1 MDLEQLLYQFYN
13 DDKIDLPPELSL
25 YQLCGML
32 YQGSAEMG
40 TGDLHQMRYWDF
52 SESREGTPVDFTR
65 DEVITRIKAVAAR
78 LQQTGAPGDRVAIL
92 AANSPE
98 YIFAFMGAV
107 YADQIPV
114 PLYDPN
120 EPGHDEQL
128 RAVMAD
134 CGAKTVLTNNVGA
147 KAVRE
152 FFAEV
157 PKPERPR
164 IMVVDSLP
172 DSLADA
178 WTPPE
183 EREGIDSLDEVAFLQ
198 YTSGST
204 RLPAGVVLTNRSI
217 LTNVLQIYDAA
228 ELKMPLRLSTWLPL
242 HHDMGIILT
251 VFVVIMGIEFELMA
265 PRDFIQQPKRWTD
278 QLSRREG
285 DEDQF
290 VYTVVP
296 NFALDLAAR
305 YAAPENAEDYDF
317 SQVDGILIGSE
328 PVTRAA
334 VETFVEAFAPSKLDP
349 LVLRPSYG
357 LAEAT
362 LIVSTPQTEDRPLF
376 KYFDREQVGEGRIVE
391 VPEGDATGIAFASN
405 GQPVPDMTVAV
416 VDPSTSNE
424 VPEGTIGELWIH
436 GDNVAAGYE
445 GREEDTQQTFH
456 NTLGERLAEGSTV
469 PEGTPDDG
477 WLATGD
483 LVSIYQGHLYI
494 TGRVKD
500 LIVIAGR
507 NHYPQDIEATVMEA
521 SDHVRP
527 DSVAAFA
534 VPGEDVE
541 KLVLL
546 VERVEGADPAAD
558 ALAEDAIRG
567 AVSSKH
573 GISPEVVRFYAPN
586 EIVRSSSGKI
596 ARQVNRKKY
605 LANG

>member
-1 MDLEQLLYQFYN
+1 MDLEQLLYQFYD

-25 YQLCGML
+25 FQLCEML

-40 TGDLHQMRYWDF
+40 TGEVHQLRYWDF
-52 SESREGTPVDFTR
+52 SEDRDGVAVDFTR

-78 LQQTGAPGDRVAIL
+78 LQQTGTPGDRVAIM

-98 YIFAFMGAV
+98 YIFSFMGAI
-107 YADQIPV
+107 YAGQVPV

-120 EPGHDEQL
+120 EPGHGEQL
-128 RAVMAD
+128 TAVLAD
-134 CGAKTVLTNNVGA
+134 SKAAAVLTNNAGA
-147 KAVRE
+147 KAVRA

-157 PKPERPR
+157 PRAERPR
-164 IMVVDSLP
+164 ILVVDALP
-172 DSLADA
+172 DSLAES
-178 WTPPE
+178 WTAPDEPT
-183 EREGIDSLDEVAFLQ
+183 EGGAVDEVAFLQ

-204 RLPAGVVLTNRSI
+204 RLPAGVVLTHRAI
-217 LTNVLQIYDAA
+217 LTNVLQIYDAV

-251 VFVVIMGIEFELMA
+251 VFVTIMGIEFELMG
-265 PRDFIQQPKRWTD
+265 PRDFIQQPKRWVD
-278 QLSRREG
+278 QITKRED
-285 DEDQF
+285 DEENEIF

-305 YAAPENAEDYDF
+305 YAAPENPEDYDF
-317 SQVDGILIGSE
+317 SALDGLLVGSE
-328 PVTRAA
+328 PVTKAA
-334 VETFVEAFAPSKLDP
+334 VETFVEAFRDSKLDP
-349 LVLRPSYG
+349 QVIRPSYG

-362 LIVSTPQTEDRPLF
+362 LIVSTPQTDERPLF
-376 KYFDREQVGEGRIVE
+376 KSFDREEVGRGRIVE
-391 VPEGDATGIAFASN
+391 AEDGIPFASN
-405 GQPVPDMTVAV
+405 GQPVPDMRYAI
-416 VDPSTSNE
+416 VDPETHEE
-424 VPEGTIGELWIH
+424 VEEGTIGELWLH
-436 GDNVAAGYE
+436 GANVASGYE
-445 GREEDTQQTFH
+445 GREEDTKKTFG
-456 NTLGERLAEGSTV
+456 NTLRGQ
-469 PEGTPDDG
+469 DG

-483 LVSIYQGHLYI
+483 LVAFYQGHLYI

-500 LIVIAGR
+500 LVVIAGR

-546 VERVEGADPAAD
+546 VERVEGADDAAD

-567 AVSSKH
+567 AVSNKH

-586 EIVRSSSGKI
+586 EIARSSSGKI
-596 ARQVNRKKY
+596 ARVVNRNKF
-605 LANG
+605 LQEN

>member
-1 MDLEQLLYQFYN
+1 MDLEQLLYQFYD

-25 YQLCGML
+25 FQLCEML

-40 TGDLHQMRYWDF
+40 TGEVHQMRYWDF
-52 SESREGTPVDFTR
+52 SDDRDGVAVDFTR

-78 LQQTGAPGDRVAIL
+78 LQQTGTPGDRVAIM

-98 YIFAFMGAV
+98 YIFSFMGAI
-107 YADQIPV
+107 YAGQVPV

-120 EPGHDEQL
+120 EPGHGEQL
-128 RAVMAD
+128 TAVLAD
-134 CGAKTVLTNNVGA
+134 SKAAAVLTNNAGA
-147 KAVRE
+147 KAVRA

-157 PKPERPR
+157 PRAERPR
-164 IMVVDSLP
+164 ILVVDALP
-172 DSLADA
+172 DSLAESWTAPDEPADGDA
-178 WTPPE
+178 V
-183 EREGIDSLDEVAFLQ
+183 DEVAFLQ

-204 RLPAGVVLTNRSI
+204 RLPAGVVLTHRAI
-217 LTNVLQIYDAA
+217 LTNVLQIYDAV

-251 VFVVIMGIEFELMA
+251 VFVTIMGIEFELMG
-265 PRDFIQQPKRWTD
+265 PRDFIQQPKRWVD
-278 QLSRREG
+278 QITKREQ
-285 DEDQF
+285 DEKDETF

-296 NFALDLAAR
+296 NFAFDLAAR
-305 YAAPENAEDYDF
+305 YAAPENPEDYDF
-317 SQVDGILIGSE
+317 SALDGIIVGSE
-328 PVTRAA
+328 PVTKAA
-334 VETFVEAFAPSKLDP
+334 VETFVDAFGPSKLDP
-349 LVLRPSYG
+349 QVIRPSYG

-362 LIVSTPQTEDRPLF
+362 LIVSTPQTDERPLF
-376 KYFDREQVGEGRIVE
+376 KNFDREEVGRGRIVE
-391 VPEGDATGIAFASN
+391 AEDGIPFASN
-405 GQPVPDMTVAV
+405 GQPVPDMRYAI
-416 VDPSTSNE
+416 VDPETHDE
-424 VPEGTIGELWIH
+424 VEEGAIGELWLN

-445 GREEDTQQTFH
+445 GREDDTKQTFG
-456 NTLGERLAEGSTV
+456 NTLRGQ
-469 PEGTPDDG
+469 DG

-483 LVSIYQGHLYI
+483 LVAFYQGHLYI
-494 TGRVKD
+494 TGRLKD
-500 LIVIAGR
+500 LVVIAGR

-546 VERVEGADPAAD
+546 VERVEGADEASD

-567 AVSSKH
+567 AVSNKH

-586 EIVRSSSGKI
+586 EIARSSSGKI
-596 ARQVNRKKY
+596 ARVVNRAKF
-605 LANG
+605 LQEN

>member
-1 MDLEQLLYQFYN
+1 MDLEQLLYQFYD

-25 YQLCGML
+25 FQLCEML

-40 TGDLHQMRYWDF
+40 TGEVHQLRYWDF
-52 SESREGTPVDFTR
+52 SEDRDGVAVDFTR

-78 LQQTGAPGDRVAIL
+78 LQQTGTPGDRVAIM

-98 YIFAFMGAV
+98 YIFSFMGAI
-107 YADQIPV
+107 YAGQVPV

-120 EPGHDEQL
+120 EPGHGEQL
-128 RAVMAD
+128 TAVLAD
-134 CGAKTVLTNNVGA
+134 SKAAAVLTNNAGA
-147 KAVRE
+147 KAVRA

-157 PKPERPR
+157 PRAERPR
-164 IMVVDSLP
+164 ILVVDALP
-172 DSLADA
+172 DSLAESWIAPDEPAEGDA
-178 WTPPE
+178 V
-183 EREGIDSLDEVAFLQ
+183 DEVAFLQ

-204 RLPAGVVLTNRSI
+204 RLPAGVVLTHRAI
-217 LTNVLQIYDAA
+217 LTNVLQIYDAVQ
-228 ELKMPLRLSTWLPL
+228 LKMPLRLSTWLPL

-251 VFVVIMGIEFELMA
+251 VFVTIMGIEFELMG
-265 PRDFIQQPKRWTD
+265 PRDFIQQPKRWVD
-278 QLSRREG
+278 QITKRED
-285 DEDQF
+285 DEENETF

-305 YAAPENAEDYDF
+305 YAAPENPEDYDF
-317 SQVDGILIGSE
+317 SALDGLLVGSE
-328 PVTRAA
+328 PVTKAA
-334 VETFVEAFAPSKLDP
+334 VETFVDTFRDSKLDP
-349 LVLRPSYG
+349 QVIRPSYG

-362 LIVSTPQTEDRPLF
+362 LIVSTPQTGERPLF
-376 KYFDREQVGEGRIVE
+376 KSFDREEVGRGRIVE
-391 VPEGDATGIAFASN
+391 AEDGIPFASN
-405 GQPVPDMTVAV
+405 GQPVPDMRYAI
-416 VDPSTSNE
+416 VDPETHEE
-424 VPEGTIGELWIH
+424 VEEGTIGELWLH
-436 GDNVAAGYE
+436 GANVASGYE
-445 GREEDTQQTFH
+445 GREEDTKKTFG
-456 NTLGERLAEGSTV
+456 NTLRGQ
-469 PEGTPDDG
+469 DG

-483 LVSIYQGHLYI
+483 LVAFYQGHLYI

-500 LIVIAGR
+500 LVVIAGR

-546 VERVEGADPAAD
+546 VERVEGADDAAD

-567 AVSSKH
+567 AVSNKH

-586 EIVRSSSGKI
+586 EIARSSSGKI
-596 ARQVNRKKY
+596 ARVVNRNKF
-605 LANG
+605 LQEN

>member
-1 MDLEQLLYQFYN
+1 MDLEQLLYQFYD

-25 YQLCGML
+25 FQLCEML

-40 TGDLHQMRYWDF
+40 TGEVHQMRYWDF
-52 SESREGTPVDFTR
+52 SDDRDGVAVDYTR

-78 LQQTGAPGDRVAIL
+78 LQQTGTPGDRVAIM

-98 YIFAFMGAV
+98 YIFSFMGAI
-107 YADQIPV
+107 YAGQVPV

-120 EPGHDEQL
+120 EPGHGEQL
-128 RAVMAD
+128 TAVLAD
-134 CGAKTVLTNNVGA
+134 SKAAAVLTNNAGA
-147 KAVRE
+147 KAVRA

-157 PKPERPR
+157 PRAERPR
-164 IMVVDSLP
+164 ILVVDALP
-172 DSLADA
+172 DSLAESWTAPDEPADGDA
-178 WTPPE
+178 V
-183 EREGIDSLDEVAFLQ
+183 DEVAFLQ

-204 RLPAGVVLTNRSI
+204 RLPAGVVLTHRAI
-217 LTNVLQIYDAA
+217 LTNVLQIYDAV

-251 VFVVIMGIEFELMA
+251 VFVTIMGIEFELMG
-265 PRDFIQQPKRWTD
+265 PRDFIQQPKRWVD
-278 QLSRREG
+278 QITKREQ
-285 DEDQF
+285 DEKDETF

-296 NFALDLAAR
+296 NFAFDLAAR
-305 YAAPENAEDYDF
+305 YAAPENPEDYDF
-317 SQVDGILIGSE
+317 SALDGIIVGSE
-328 PVTRAA
+328 PVTKAA
-334 VETFVEAFAPSKLDP
+334 VETFVDAFGPSKLDP
-349 LVLRPSYG
+349 QVIRPSYG

-362 LIVSTPQTEDRPLF
+362 LIVSTPQTDERPLF
-376 KYFDREQVGEGRIVE
+376 KNFDREEVGRGRIVE
-391 VPEGDATGIAFASN
+391 AEDGIPFASN
-405 GQPVPDMTVAV
+405 GQPVPDMRYAI
-416 VDPSTSNE
+416 VDPETHDE
-424 VPEGTIGELWIH
+424 VEEGAIGELWLN

-445 GREEDTQQTFH
+445 GREDDTKQTFG
-456 NTLGERLAEGSTV
+456 NTLRGQ
-469 PEGTPDDG
+469 DG

-483 LVSIYQGHLYI
+483 LVAFYQGHLYI
-494 TGRVKD
+494 TGRLKD
-500 LIVIAGR
+500 LVVIAGR

-546 VERVEGADPAAD
+546 VERVEGADEASD

-567 AVSSKH
+567 AVSNKH

-586 EIVRSSSGKI
+586 EIARSSSGKI
-596 ARQVNRKKY
+596 ARVVNRAKF
-605 LANG
+605 LQEN

>member
-1 MDLEQLLYQFYN
+1 
-13 DDKIDLPPELSL
+13 
-25 YQLCGML
+25 
-32 YQGSAEMG
+32 
-40 TGDLHQMRYWDF
+40 MRYWDF

>member
-1 MDLEQLLYQFYN
+1 MDLEQLLYQFYD

-25 YQLCGML
+25 FQLCEML
-32 YQGSAEMG
+32 YQGSKEMG
-40 TGDLHQMRYWDF
+40 TGEVHQLRYWDF
-52 SESREGTPVDFTR
+52 SEDRDGVAVDFTR

-78 LQQTGAPGDRVAIL
+78 LQQTGQPGDRVAIM

-98 YIFAFMGAV
+98 YLFAFMGAI
-107 YADQIPV
+107 YAGQVPV

-120 EPGHDEQL
+120 EPGHGEQL
-128 RAVMAD
+128 TAVLSDSQSA
-134 CGAKTVLTNNVGA
+134 AVLTNNAGA
-147 KAVRE
+147 KAVRA

-157 PKPERPR
+157 PRAKRPR
-164 IMVVDSLP
+164 ILVVDALP
-172 DSLADA
+172 DSLAESWTAPDEPEDSDA
-178 WTPPE
+178 V
-183 EREGIDSLDEVAFLQ
+183 DEVAFLQ

-204 RLPAGVVLTNRSI
+204 RLPAGVVLTHRAI
-217 LTNVLQIYDAA
+217 LTNVLQIYDAV
-228 ELKMPLRLSTWLPL
+228 ELKMPLRLSTWLPM

-251 VFVVIMGIEFELMA
+251 VFVTIMGIEFELMN

-278 QLSRREG
+278 QLTYREG

-317 SQVDGILIGSE
+317 SQVDGIIIGSE

-334 VETFVEAFAPSKLDP
+334 VQSFEETFGPSKLDSQ
-349 LVLRPSYG
+349 VLRPSYG

-362 LIVSTPQTEDRPLF
+362 LIVSTPQTEERPLF
-376 KYFDREQVGEGRIVE
+376 SFFDREKVGEGQIVE
-391 VPEGDATGIAFASN
+391 VTEGDAAGIAFASN
-405 GQPVPDMTVAV
+405 GQAVPDLVLAV
-416 VDPSTSNE
+416 VDPSTGNE

-445 GREEDTQQTFH
+445 GREEETKQTFQ
-456 NTLGERLAEGSTV
+456 NTLGERLAGGSTV
-469 PEGTPDDG
+469 PEDTPKDG

-483 LVSIYQGHLYI
+483 LVSFYRGHLYI

-521 SDHVRP
+521 SDHVRS

-541 KLVLL
+541 KFVLL
-546 VERVEGADPAAD
+546 VERVEGADPAGD

-573 GISPEVVRFYAPN
+573 GISPEEVRFYAPN
-586 EIVRSSSGKI
+586 DIARSSSGKI